1 MMKEKY
7 FCRTCS
13 GLRNHKQIHE
23 EKRKG
28 SENEDSFQW
37 VHKFLIIECLGCETL
52 SFLEIYGDTG
62 MITYSE
68 EGPSDYYF
76 DETIFPRYLETKPL
90 EKSYF
95 IPKMI
100 KTIYDETIESFKAD
114 SKILTAGGLR
124 AIIEATCNHLKIK
137 KANLADRID
146 LLYKGGYLTLNE
158 SKRLHSIRFLG
169 NDALHEME
177 KPKKEQLYILLDI
190 INHLL
195 GNLFIN
201 DKKIEG
207 KVDTIIDKYEE
218 FLKLIQNKIKK
229 EMVNHE
235 YTVEQI
241 IGKSKRLVPA
251 VNYKYFIDKFKHDVE
266 ENKHNFITV
275 RTTTKKVIF
284 KIIKEPDFAFDWF

>member
-1 MMKEKY
+1 
-7 FCRTCS
+7 
-13 GLRNHKQIHE
+13 
-23 EKRKG
+23 
-28 SENEDSFQW
+28 
-37 VHKFLIIECLGCETL
+37 
-52 SFLEIYGDTG
+52 
-62 MITYSE
+62 
-68 EGPSDYYF
+68 
-76 DETIFPRYLETKPL
+76 
-90 EKSYF
+90 
-95 IPKMI
+95 MI